1 MIHLVTFAC
10 QVQLLSAACA
20 LPFYLVHILFHED
33 NLLDEAIEVRGD
45 RVQKFNQRDVNLL
58 HFLLETLNALLK
70 LLALSLVVLVLL
82 RSFNQ
87 DLSGD
92 V

>member
-10 QVQLLSAACA
+10 QVQFLSAACA

-82 RSFNQ
+82 RSFN
-87 DLSGD
+87 
-92 V
+92 